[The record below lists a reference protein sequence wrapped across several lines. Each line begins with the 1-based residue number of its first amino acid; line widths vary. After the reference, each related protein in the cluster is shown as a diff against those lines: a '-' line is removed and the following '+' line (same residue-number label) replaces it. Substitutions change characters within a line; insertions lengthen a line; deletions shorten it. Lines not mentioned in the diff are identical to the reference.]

1 MDSDERLTDLKK
13 AYADIILNTAK
24 ESAARILV
32 SERKALRFQHELNV
46 TKEQALQMLLR
57 LKLMVD
63 SKASEAGVTYF
74 SQQEKIE
81 ELKAQLQEAEDSM
94 SKAKTT
100 SVSQQKKIEELEAQ
114 LQEAEDIVKDLREEL
129 REVQAELE
137 RVRKNKLHHFDEYD
151 TVNRE
156 PTLHE
161 IKLSTSQSLESFTA
175 SDMKNLAFNQRN
187 EVYKFYNV
195 NENCIGNCYV
205 GKPELLPSSSEEN
218 RLNTSSQSVI
228 FPPPESRL
236 ESFAPSDM
244 KNSVLNQRND
254 FRMGNSYVSKPDL
267 PSIILRSKESE
278 PYRNRRTQRIRA
290 FEEKLMAGEL
300 AFSDKIDDVNHETGG
315 REGEEGEEA
324 ICKTEEKIKSF
335 RQKRRRVARYKK
347 TKTASTKRLSNLAPK
362 RDQTSDISC
371 TVVNSVNNDAQSG
384 GDLSSMAQRFSAD
397 TTDKGTPLGGTEV
410 TESDAEFIKGV
421 SVENTTNDGKAL
433 ESGSAGVPS
442 CGMDVE
448 EVDMP
453 VVNLETK
460 PSGSSN
466 GILNQPVT
474 RRDRVIKYTFQRK
487 RKKVSL
493 SSSDVNAS
501 LENSILRKKE
511 EENQDG
517 LLGMEKSSSITD
529 STRDSRRVAQVARQL
544 VSLSEK
550 KWWQ

>member
-46 TKEQALQMLLR
+46 TKEQALQVLLR

-63 SKASEAGVTYF
+63 SKMSE
-74 SQQEKIE
+74 
-81 ELKAQLQEAEDSM
+81 
-94 SKAKTT
+94 AKTT

-151 TVNRE
+151 TINRE

-161 IKLSTSQSLESFTA
+161 IKLSTSQSLESFAA

-205 GKPELLPSSSEEN
+205 GKPDLLPSSSEEN
-218 RLNTSSQSVI
+218 RLNTSSQSVM

-315 REGEEGEEA
+315 REGEEA

-362 RDQTSDISC
+362 KDQTSDISC

-384 GDLSSMAQRFSAD
+384 GDPSSMAQRFSAD
-397 TTDKGTPLGGTEV
+397 TTDKGTPLGGTEA
-410 TESDAEFIKGV
+410 TESDTEFVKGV
-421 SVENTTNDGKAL
+421 SVENTTNDDKAL
-433 ESGSAGVPS
+433 QSGSAGVPS

-453 VVNLETK
+453 VNLETK

-501 LENSILRKKE
+501 LENSIMRKKE

-517 LLGMEKSSSITD
+517 LLETEKSSSITD